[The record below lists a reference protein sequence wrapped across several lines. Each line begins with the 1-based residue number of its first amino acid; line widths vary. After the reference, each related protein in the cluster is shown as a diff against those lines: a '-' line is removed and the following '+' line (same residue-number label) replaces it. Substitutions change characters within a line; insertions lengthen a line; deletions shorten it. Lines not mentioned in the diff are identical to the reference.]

1 MFEDSVSSI
10 PSIWSSINSWF
21 TPPVFF
27 ILLNVMIGIIY
38 LTSKANQQH
47 HHHHHQNQTQH
58 DDRQTHQHQQIR
70 LERSPSVL
78 QRLRSINLYS
88 YRSREPNPSPS
99 ITTHFDPTPDS
110 NTHYD
115 PQQTHQSQTPETETQ
130 NDFQQTHF
138 EQEEEEAPSLDE
150 VYSMLKGRH
159 VIRTKSDT
167 KPTAGEMPEKLPA
180 KMKKSASA
188 KSVFPHFEEEDIV
201 EARRPATVRE
211 GKARA
216 TEVDEEVDAKADD
229 FINSFK
235 NQLKL
240 QKLESIK
247 RNKQGMISRGV

>member
-1 MFEDSVSSI
+1 
-10 PSIWSSINSWF
+10 
-21 TPPVFF
+21 
-27 ILLNVMIGIIY
+27 
-38 LTSKANQQH
+38 
-47 HHHHHQNQTQH
+47 
-58 DDRQTHQHQQIR
+58 
-70 LERSPSVL
+70 
-78 QRLRSINLYS
+78 
-88 YRSREPNPSPS
+88 
-99 ITTHFDPTPDS
+99 
-110 NTHYD
+110 
-115 PQQTHQSQTPETETQ
+115 
-130 NDFQQTHF
+130 
-138 EQEEEEAPSLDE
+138 
-150 VYSMLKGRH
+150 MLKGRH

-188 KSVFPHFEEEDIV
+188 KSVFPHFEEKDIV